1 MAAIIAAKSTFRHGL
16 FQHPRLFT
24 SVTVQ
29 LNDPQ
34 AFLGL
39 ILEVCTR
46 FEPLIG
52 EHVLSEFIGQHDVLV
67 FLVHF

>member
-1 MAAIIAAKSTFRHGL
+1 MSEFYPIVGEITL
-16 FQHPRLFT
+16 FYN
-24 SVTVQ
+24 SYGTVE
-29 LNDPQ
+29 LPAG
-34 AFLGL
+34 AFLGP

-46 FEPLIG
+46 FDPLIR